1 MVIDRCF
8 EHSHVHLQKITL
20 RVERY
25 DQRVRQSE
33 KFGSRIA
40 DIIFILSGHSTRI
53 SRTICSATTKKVI
66 LVWIH
71 SMQNYWINLWRLF
84 IYWFPLFGFDRRAV
98 YGSNY
103 IHVPVKSIMQLLLLE
118 VLNPFYIFQVVSV
131 LIWISIAYYYFAG
144 AIMIMSAAGVVV
156 SVTQTRR
163 VSNVI
168 LSESRWILLFYYN
181 LSMLNNQSK
190 SKRILENS
198 EIKRIFKK
206 F

>member
-1 MVIDRCF
+1 M
-8 EHSHVHLQKITL
+8 
-20 RVERY
+20 
-25 DQRVRQSE
+25 
-33 KFGSRIA
+33 
-40 DIIFILSGHSTRI
+40 
-53 SRTICSATTKKVI
+53 
-66 LVWIH
+66 
-71 SMQNYWINLWRLF
+71 
-84 IYWFPLFGFDRRAV
+84 

-168 LSESRWILLFYYN
+168 LSESR
-181 LSMLNNQSK
+181 
-190 SKRILENS
+190 
-198 EIKRIFKK
+198 
-206 F
+206 